1 MKRSILILLMI
12 LTISGLQLNALRA
25 QENLTHAEKVQQTI
39 QKTEDLFDLQELE
52 AFMDGIMATHMT
64 SKHIAGA
71 TFTLV
76 KGGEIFLAKGY
87 GYADV
92 EKRQPVIADQTLF
105 RPGSVSKLF
114 TWTAVMQLMEQGMLD
129 LDEDV
134 NNYLEEFKIPETYPQ
149 PITLKYLLTHTPG
162 FEDVWTG
169 MMARTAEDLVPT
181 DHFLAENMPER
192 VFPPGEITAYSNYGT
207 ALAGYIVEKV
217 SGLPFEEYVEQH
229 IFKPLDMQ
237 HSTFRQPLPS
247 ELKDYMSRGYDYKKG
262 LFEEEDFE
270 LINGL
275 APAGSM
281 STTSVDMAKFMIAHL
296 QKGRYRENRILKEET
311 AELMHT
317 QLFTHDPRLDGNA
330 FGFWE
335 RRQNNIWM
343 IGHGG
348 DLKLFHTLLMLLPEQ
363 NIGLFFSYNSVGGSG
378 TPREEL
384 LQAFLDRY
392 FPEPEVSEPKPSPD
406 FKKRAGRFTGSYG
419 WSRGIFSTYE
429 KIAALFSAI
438 KVKATDKGTLLTPLP
453 AGLGAKQW
461 VEVEALVFKELGGQ
475 DTLIFKEDGKGHI
488 THAYLDHYPYFAFF
502 KLAWY
507 ETPTFHYF
515 LLGICAILFLSTL
528 VWPIRKLYRAVCR
541 RKKEE
546 KKGPGLARWLAAVM
560 SLLFVIFLVGLLT
573 ILGDAWKLGF
583 GVPASLKILLVIAIM
598 ASVLAVG
605 VLVFAILAWIK
616 KYWFSCARLHYTLVL
631 AAALAFIWFLH
642 YWNLLGF
649 RF

>member
-12 LTISGLQLNALRA
+12 LTIFGSQLNALRT
-25 QENLTHAEKVQQTI
+25 QGDLTHAEKAQQVT
-39 QKTEDLFDLQELE
+39 QRTEDLLDLQELE
-52 AFMDGIMATHMT
+52 AFIDGIMATHLI

-71 TFTLV
+71 TFSLV
-76 KGGEIFLAKGY
+76 KDGEIFFAKGY
-87 GYADV
+87 GYADM

-105 RPGSVSKLF
+105 RAGSVSKLF

-134 NNYLEEFKIPETYPQ
+134 NNYLEEFKIPETYPR
-149 PITLKYLLTHTPG
+149 PITLKHLLTHTPG

-181 DHFLAENMPER
+181 GNFLAENIPER

-217 SGLPFEEYVEQH
+217 SGLPFEEYVEQY

-237 HSTFRQPLPS
+237 RSTFRQPLPA
-247 ELKDYMSRGYDYKKG
+247 ELESYMSRGYDYKKG

-281 STTSVDMAKFMIAHL
+281 STTAMDMAKFMIAHL
-296 QKGRYRENRILKEET
+296 QKGQYGESRILKEET

-335 RRQNNIWM
+335 RTQNNIWM

-348 DLKLFHTLLMLLPEQ
+348 DLKLFHTLLMLMLEQ

-378 TPREEL
+378 PPREEL

-392 FPEPEVSEPKPSPD
+392 FPVLEISEPKPPPD
-406 FKKRAGRFTGSYG
+406 FKKRAGRFTGSY
-419 WSRGIFSTYE
+419 SMTRGIFTTYE
-429 KIAALFSAI
+429 KIAVLFSTI
-438 KVKATDKGTLLTPLP
+438 KVKATDEGTLLIPFP
-453 AGLGAKQW
+453 AGLGTKQW
-461 VEVEALVFKELGGQ
+461 VEVDPLVFKELGGK
-475 DTLIFKEDGKGHI
+475 DTLIFKEDARGHI
-488 THAYLDHYPYFAFF
+488 THAYLDHYPYFACY

-507 ETPTFHYF
+507 ETSSFHYF
-515 LLGICAILFLSTL
+515 LLGMCAILFLSTS

-541 RKKEE
+541 RKREE
-546 KKGPGLARWLAAVM
+546 KKGPGLARWLAAMM
-560 SLLFVIFLVGLLT
+560 SLLFVIFLGGMIT
-573 ILGDAWKLGF
+573 ILSDAWRLGF
-583 GVPASLKILLVIAIM
+583 GVPGSLKVLLAIAIT

-605 VLVFAILAWIK
+605 VLVFTILAWMK
-616 KYWFSCARLHYTLVL
+616 KYWYGCARLHYTLVL
-631 AAALAFIWFLH
+631 AAALAFIWFLN